1 MIRGKKIKR
10 AVAVEYGDNPVPV
23 LTAKGEE
30 EMAYTIIEEA
40 RKRGVHV
47 AEDPQLVAVL
57 SQLRLDE
64 EIPEELYAT
73 VAVVLSWVYWLR
85 GMVPGDKRPGD
96 STNSS

>member
-1 MIRGKKIKR
+1 MNQRDKIKK
-10 AVAVEYGDNPVPV
+10 AVAIEYGANPVPV

-40 RKRGVHV
+40 RKRGIYV

-57 SQLRLDE
+57 SQLKLDE
-64 EIPEELYAT
+64 EIPEQLYAT

-85 GMVPGDKRPGD
+85 GMVPGEEKQDK
-96 STNSS
+96 S

>member
-1 MIRGKKIKR
+1 MSKSKEIKK
-10 AVAVEYGDNPVPV
+10 AVAIEYGNNPVPV
-23 LTAKGEE
+23 LTAKGED

-85 GMVPGDKRPGD
+85 GMVPGDETAD
-96 STNSS
+96 YFESNS